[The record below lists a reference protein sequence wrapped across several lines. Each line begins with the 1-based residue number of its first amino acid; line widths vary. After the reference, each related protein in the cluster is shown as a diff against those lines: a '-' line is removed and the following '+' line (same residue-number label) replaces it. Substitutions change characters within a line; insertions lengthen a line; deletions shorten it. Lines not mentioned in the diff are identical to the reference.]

1 MAISDLVNINVD
13 FIEEW
18 TRAHNFELY
27 TCSRF
32 AHIRGMCV
40 WLAARVREVEEKC
53 RALGSGWR
61 AMTEVDSPR
70 FAVGLRPALREL

>member
-1 MAISDLVNINVD
+1 MS
-13 FIEEW
+13 
-18 TRAHNFELY
+18 RAQSFRATYLY
-27 TCSRF
+27 SRI
-32 AHIRGMCV
+32 AHIRSTCI
-40 WLAARVREVEEKC
+40 WPAAGVREAEEKC